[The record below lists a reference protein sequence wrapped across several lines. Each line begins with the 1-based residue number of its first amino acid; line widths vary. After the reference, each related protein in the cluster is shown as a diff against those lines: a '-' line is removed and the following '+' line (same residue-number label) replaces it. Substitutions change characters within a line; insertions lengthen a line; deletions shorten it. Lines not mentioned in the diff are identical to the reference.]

1 MRIYTRT
8 GDQGTTGLFGGQR
21 IQKDDVRIEA
31 YGTLD
36 ELNVELGAF
45 STFDAI
51 CNSPVDLDW
60 LRMLQ
65 SDLFTWGSHLAT
77 TDEAML
83 QHLPKLPLTRVQ
95 EMEDWMDSANEGL
108 PELKQFLLPGGAAVI
123 ATCHRCR
130 VLCRRAERRVIA
142 LSHLGPVPDG
152 IIAYLNRLSD
162 LFFVWSRVL
171 HTRLGVE
178 EIPWKS
184 VD

>member
-45 STFDAI
+45 STFDI
-51 CNSPVDLDW
+51 INNHEDDLTW
-60 LRMLQ
+60 LRTLQ

-83 QHLPKLPLTRVQ
+83 QHLPALPLSRVQ
-95 EMEDWMDSANEGL
+95 EMERWMDSANENL
-108 PELKQFLLPGGAAVI
+108 PELKQFLLPGGSQVI
-123 ATCHRCR
+123 TTCHRCR

-142 LSHLGPVPDG
+142 LSHLGPIPEG

-171 HTRLGVE
+171 HTQTGTE

-184 VD
+184 AD